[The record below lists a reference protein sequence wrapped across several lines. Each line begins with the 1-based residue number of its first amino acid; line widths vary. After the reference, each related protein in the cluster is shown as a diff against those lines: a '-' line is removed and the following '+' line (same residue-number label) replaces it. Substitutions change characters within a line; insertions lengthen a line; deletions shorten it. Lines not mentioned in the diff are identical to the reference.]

1 MERRDA
7 SLKSLLHLAEKQF
20 KKLNQLDPADQVWR
34 KGEHDVFLAEWATL
48 RHIKETRSE
57 NLHTLVAEMTDKSKL
72 PPLSATV
79 SSFGKSSIQSPA
91 EATEV

>member
-20 KKLNQLDPADQVWR
+20 KKLNQLDPADPVWR

-57 NLHTLVAEMTDKSKL
+57 NLHNLVAEMTDKSKL